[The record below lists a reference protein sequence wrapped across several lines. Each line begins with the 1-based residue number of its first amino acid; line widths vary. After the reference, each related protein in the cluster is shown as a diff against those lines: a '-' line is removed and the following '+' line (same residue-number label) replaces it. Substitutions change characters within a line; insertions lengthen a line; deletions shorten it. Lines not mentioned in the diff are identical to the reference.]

1 MIDLEAIRTL
11 ADIPAAQ
18 ARRRGG
24 AVAVKFGARETSFA
38 ELDARSNRVAHALL
52 ASGVAPGDRISVL
65 TKNHDGWYPL
75 FFGTARARACLAP
88 VNCRLAA
95 GEIAFILGD
104 AAPKLLFVGE
114 DFFDL
119 ALAAVADLDSPPR
132 LIALYGG
139 HPAFESFDAWLG
151 DAPAT
156 PPADAPRLGDDVLQ
170 LYTSGTT
177 GRPKGVVLANKN

>member
-1 MIDLEAIRTL
+1 MLR
-11 ADIPAAQ
+11 
-18 ARRRGG
+18 
-24 AVAVKFGARETSFA
+24 
-38 ELDARSNRVAHALL
+38 
-52 ASGVAPGDRISVL
+52 
-65 TKNHDGWYPL
+65 
-75 FFGTARARACLAP
+75 
-88 VNCRLAA
+88 
-95 GEIAFILGD
+95 
-104 AAPKLLFVGE
+104 FVGE
-114 DFFDL
+114 DFFDR

-177 GRPKGVVLANKN
+177 GRPKGVVLANKNYRRFLEMATEVDGFAYDEDETVKIGRASCRESVCQDG

>member
-1 MIDLEAIRTL
+1 MLR
-11 ADIPAAQ
+11 
-18 ARRRGG
+18 
-24 AVAVKFGARETSFA
+24 
-38 ELDARSNRVAHALL
+38 
-52 ASGVAPGDRISVL
+52 
-65 TKNHDGWYPL
+65 
-75 FFGTARARACLAP
+75 
-88 VNCRLAA
+88 
-95 GEIAFILGD
+95 
-104 AAPKLLFVGE
+104 FVGE
-114 DFFDL
+114 DFFDR

-177 GRPKGVVLANKN
+177 GRPQGVVLANKNYRRLLEMATEVDGLDRNSFVQGQGVSVRLDRGGRRRIKKKRI